1 MNNSSSPSF
10 DPIVCSSPQ
19 GERNDED
26 TTCPKILYSPHRVKA
41 KDKKHLEELISQCI
55 RTDGPACDLN
65 HIDVS
70 SVTTMDRLFQQFSR
84 FNGDIS
90 KWDTSSVTDM
100 CMMFAESQFTGDI
113 SQWDVSKV
121 TNMGMMFTESHF
133 TGDIS
138 RWNVS
143 KVNDMRLMFAKSHF
157 TSDISRWDVSSV
169 MSMRFMFIRSVFNG
183 DISNWNVSM
192 VRDISSMFSNS
203 VFNGDISRWNTASV
217 TDMEGTFAYSLFNGD
232 ISRWNTSNVENM
244 SGMFVESQFNGDISQ
259 WDLRSLR
266 REFFDSI
273 PFKYCHD
280 SPLGYIGVLRNKYEF
295 PKEDVRAAR
304 FHELRSLCEGLNMD
318 EVRAA
323 QFIYQ
328 QLHVLGIEI
337 SVQEFNDT
345 STSVFA

>member
-1 MNNSSSPSF
+1 MNNSS
-10 DPIVCSSPQ
+10 
-19 GERNDED
+19 
-26 TTCPKILYSPHRVKA
+26 SPHRVKA

-157 TSDISRWDVSSV
+157 TGDISRWDVSSV

-183 DISNWNVSM
+183 DIPVGNVSM

-203 VFNGDISRWNTASV
+203 V
-217 TDMEGTFAYSLFNGD
+217 FNGD